1 MQTQVAPT
9 PLTRLKWWRVVMD
22 EAQMVERPSQAAV
35 LARQLEATHRWAI
48 SGTPVSSGLSDIG
61 GLLLF
66 LRAAPWDDG
75 STWAC
80 SVVNP
85 CNQGLAAGGMPH
97 HELSTTSKHE
107 LSACSSTLTVS
118 LCARPSSTCGVPH
131 HEVRKSH
138 ASTSQAHAQ
147 VL

>member
-1 MQTQVAPT
+1 MQVAPT

-22 EAQMVERPSQAAV
+22 EAQMVERPSHAAA

-85 CNQGLAAGGMPH
+85 CNQGLTMGKAQLNLAICYKAAESQSIWILPFISNGGRQNEPANDEGQH
-97 HELSTTSKHE
+97 
-107 LSACSSTLTVS
+107 
-118 LCARPSSTCGVPH
+118 CAASQRRHRPCVQS
-131 HEVRKSH
+131 
-138 ASTSQAHAQ
+138 
-147 VL
+147 